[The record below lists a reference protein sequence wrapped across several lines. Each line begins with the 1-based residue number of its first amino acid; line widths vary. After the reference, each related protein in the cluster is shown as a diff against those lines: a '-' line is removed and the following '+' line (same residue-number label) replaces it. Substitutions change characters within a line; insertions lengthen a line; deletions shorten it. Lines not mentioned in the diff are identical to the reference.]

1 MKLTLG
7 ANEPK
12 KVAILGGLIV
22 VAAVVFWMNQ
32 GGAEVPSRPV
42 NTGPRPTV
50 PLVAPQRP
58 STAAPDESTRPRAS
72 ARERQVREFRPSLK
86 PKRPEDR
93 PDPLT
98 VDPAL
103 RLDLLAKLQ
112 TVNVEGVH
120 RSIFDFG
127 APPAPKPDPTA
138 AKKPVPSPIID
149 TAKAKEEPAKPP
161 PPPPPPKIP
170 LKFYGFTT
178 AKVQTGPKRA
188 FFVEG
193 DCSSMASADCNIH
206 VVTEGEVVKKR
217 YKIVRIGVNSVVV
230 EDLDHKNEQTL
241 PLEEAPVG

>member
-1 MKLTLG
+1 MSKLTLG
-7 ANEPK
+7 TNEPK
-12 KVAILGGLIV
+12 KVAILVGLLA
-22 VAAVVFWMNQ
+22 VAGVVFWMNS
-32 GGAEVPSRPV
+32 GGDGTPAAPV
-42 NTGPRPTV
+42 GTGPRPIG

-58 STAAPDESTRPRAS
+58 GTASQAVEATAVRPRPGS
-72 ARERQVREFRPSLK
+72 RQRQLQEFRPSLK
-86 PKRPEDR
+86 AKRPEER

-98 VDPAL
+98 VDPSI

-120 RSIFDFG
+120 RNIFEFG
-127 APPAPKPDPTA
+127 TPPAPKPVASAP
-138 AKKPVPSPIID
+138 KKPVPSPLID
-149 TAKAKEEPAKPP
+149 PSKPSDEPAKP

-178 AKVQTGPKRA
+178 AQAQQGPKRA
-188 FFVEG
+188 FFLDGEDIFVVSEG
-193 DCSSMASADCNIH
+193 D
-206 VVTEGEVVKKR
+206 VVKRR

>member
-1 MKLTLG
+1 MFW
-7 ANEPK
+7 ANPF
-12 KVAILGGLIV
+12 GD
-22 VAAVVFWMNQ
+22 AAPAQ
-32 GGAEVPSRPV
+32 PTRP
-42 NTGPRPTV
+42 GPRPTA

-58 STAAPDESTRPRAS
+58 AAASPTAETAARQQRVAT
-72 ARERQVREFRPSLK
+72 RERQLQEFRPSLK
-86 PKRPEDR
+86 PRRPEDR

-98 VDPAL
+98 VDPSL

-112 TVNVEGVH
+112 TVNVEGVR

-127 APPAPKPDPTA
+127 TPPAPKPDPAA
-138 AKKPVPSPIID
+138 AKKPVPSPIVEAPKPSD
-149 TAKAKEEPAKPP
+149 EPAKPP

-193 DCSSMASADCNIH
+193 DCSTMASPDCAVH
-206 VVTEGEVVKKR
+206 VVTEGDVVKKR
-217 YKIVRIGVNSVVV
+217 YRIIRIGVNSVVV
-230 EDLDHKNEQTL
+230 EDMDHKNEQTL